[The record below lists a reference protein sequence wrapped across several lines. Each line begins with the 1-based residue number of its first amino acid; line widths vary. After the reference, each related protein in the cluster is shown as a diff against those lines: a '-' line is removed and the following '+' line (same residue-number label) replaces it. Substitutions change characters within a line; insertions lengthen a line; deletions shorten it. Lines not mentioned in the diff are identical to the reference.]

1 MLNKALWRRLAFGT
15 GPQTDKQAM
24 RDKRKAARIAEKAPA
39 TISPSDYS
47 DPETEKKL
55 TRCLTQDISVMG
67 IKIQSENFFPMNSTL
82 RIQLSLKEPSRL
94 INMVGKIRWIRK
106 LKASDVYEMG
116 IEIVGTSKED
126 HVALKRHI
134 EDSPELAK
142 EPRNP
147 WK

>member
-24 RDKRKAARIAEKAPA
+24 RDKRKAARISEKTPA
-39 TISPSDYS
+39 TISQSDYS
-47 DPETEKKL
+47 DPEAEKKL
-55 TRCLTQDISVMG
+55 TRCLTRDISIKG

-82 RIQLSLKEPSRL
+82 RIQLSLKEPTRL

-134 EDSPELAK
+134 EDSPDLNK
-142 EPRNP
+142 EPGNP